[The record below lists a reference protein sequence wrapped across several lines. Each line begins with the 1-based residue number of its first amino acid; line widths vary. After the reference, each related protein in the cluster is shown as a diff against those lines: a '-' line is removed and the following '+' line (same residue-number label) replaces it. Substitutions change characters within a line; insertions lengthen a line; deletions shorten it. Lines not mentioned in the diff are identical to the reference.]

1 MESEKLKVVVLGG
14 LEVWMF
20 GCLGVGMFSSRR
32 ARRERRVFFVK
43 VGMCHTEPGRSELEA
58 LGKNLG

>member
-1 MESEKLKVVVLGG
+1 ME
-14 LEVWMF
+14 
-20 GCLGVGMFSSRR
+20 VGMFSSRR